1 MPDRPGQRASDAS
14 DSVSGSE
21 TPQGELSIRT
31 VAMPADANP
40 SGDIFGGWL
49 LSQMDVAGG
58 IIAHRIAV
66 GRTATVAVDAMKFH
80 LPVFVGDVLC
90 CYAAVARIGRTSIAV
105 KVEAWA
111 ERRNSTLRVKVTEGV
126 FTYVAIDEQRRPRPV
141 PTPAV

>member
-1 MPDRPGQRASDAS
+1 MPDRPGQRASGE
-14 DSVSGSE
+14 GSAE
-21 TPQGELSIRT
+21 TPHGELSIRT

-58 IIAHRIAV
+58 IIAHRIAL

-80 LPVFVGDVLC
+80 LPVFIGDILC
-90 CYAAVARIGRTSIAV
+90 CYAAVARVGRTSIAV

-126 FTYVAIDEQRRPRPV
+126 FTYVAIDEQRRPRPL
-141 PTPAV
+141 PTQSV

>member
-1 MPDRPGQRASDAS
+1 MPDRPSQRASGE
-14 DSVSGSE
+14 GSAE
-21 TPQGELSIRT
+21 TPEGELSIRT

-58 IIAHRIAV
+58 IIAHRIAL

-80 LPVFVGDVLC
+80 LPVFVGDILG
-90 CYAAVARIGRTSIAV
+90 CYAAVVRIGRTSIAV

-111 ERRNSTLRVKVTEGV
+111 ERRNSTMSVKVTEGV

-141 PTPAV
+141 PTQAV

>member
-1 MPDRPGQRASDAS
+1 MPDQSSRSAQDAASADA
-14 DSVSGSE
+14 
-21 TPQGELSIRT
+21 PQGELSIRT

-58 IIAHRIAV
+58 IIAHRMAL
-66 GRTATVAVDAMKFH
+66 GRAATVAIDAMKFH
-80 LPVFVGDVLC
+80 LPVFVGDVLE

-111 ERRNSTLRVKVTEGV
+111 ERRNSTVRVKVTEGV
-126 FTYVAIDEQRRPRPV
+126 FTYVAIDEQRRPRPL
-141 PTPAV
+141 PGRGA

>member
-1 MPDRPGQRASDAS
+1 MPDRPSPSPHNQASA
-14 DSVSGSE
+14 E

-40 SGDIFGGWL
+40 AGDIFGGWL

-58 IIAHRIAV
+58 IISHRIAL
-66 GRTATVAVDAMKFH
+66 GRTATIAIDAMKFH
-80 LPVFVGDVLC
+80 LPVFIGDILC

-111 ERRNSTLRVKVTEGV
+111 ERRNSTVRVKVTEGV
-126 FTYVAIDEQRRPRPV
+126 FTYVAIDEQRRPRPL
-141 PTPAV
+141 PGRGS

>member
-1 MPDRPGQRASDAS
+1 MPDRSPRASDEATA
-14 DSVSGSE
+14 E
-21 TPQGELSIRT
+21 TPRGELSIRT

-58 IIAHRIAV
+58 IIAHRIAL

-80 LPVFVGDVLC
+80 LPVFVGDILC

-105 KVEAWA
+105 RVEAWA
-111 ERRNSTLRVKVTEGV
+111 ERRNSTVRVKVTEGV
-126 FTYVAIDEQRRPRPV
+126 FTYVAIDERRRPRPL
-141 PTPAV
+141 PGGAR

>member
-1 MPDRPGQRASDAS
+1 MPDRPGQNVSDES
-14 DSVSGSE
+14 SSG

-58 IIAHRIAV
+58 IIAHRIAM
-66 GRTATVAVDAMKFH
+66 GRTVTVAVDAMKFH
-80 LPVFVGDVLC
+80 QPVFVGDVLC

-111 ERRNSTLRVKVTEGV
+111 ERRNSTVRVKVTEGV
-126 FTYVAIDEQRRPRPV
+126 YTYVAIDDQRRPRPLPGQHV
-141 PTPAV
+141 

>member
-1 MPDRPGQRASDAS
+1 MAKADQPMNSGAANPDLAPK
-14 DSVSGSE
+14 
-21 TPQGELSIRT
+21 GELSIRT

-58 IIAHRIAV
+58 IIAHRIAQ
-66 GRTATVAVDAMKFH
+66 GRTVTVAVDAMKFH

-90 CYAAVARIGRTSIAV
+90 CYAAAARVGTTSIAV

-111 ERRNSTLRVKVTEGV
+111 ERHDSTIKVKVTEGV
-126 FTYVAIDEQRRPRPV
+126 FTYVAIDANRKPRPV
-141 PTPAV
+141 PN

>member
-1 MPDRPGQRASDAS
+1 MPDRPSPRAADERKA
-14 DSVSGSE
+14 E
-21 TPQGELSIRT
+21 EPQGELSIRT

-58 IIAHRIAV
+58 IIAHRIAL

-80 LPVFVGDVLC
+80 LPVFIGDILC
-90 CYAAVARIGRTSIAV
+90 CYAAVSRIGRTSIAV

-111 ERRNSTLRVKVTEGV
+111 ERRNSTVRVKVTEGV
-126 FTYVAIDEQRRPRPV
+126 FTYVAIDEQRRPRPL
-141 PTPAV
+141 PGRES

>member
-1 MPDRPGQRASDAS
+1 MPDRTEQQPTTESA
-14 DSVSGSE
+14 
-21 TPQGELSIRT
+21 TPHGELAIRT

-58 IIAHRIAV
+58 ILAHRVAQ

-80 LPVFVGDVLC
+80 RPVFIGDVLC
-90 CYAAVARIGRTSIAV
+90 CYAAVARIGTTSIAV

-111 ERRNSTLRVKVTEGV
+111 ERRESTVKVKVTEGI
-126 FTYVAIDEQRRPRPV
+126 FTYVAIDAERRPRPV
-141 PTPAV
+141 PR